1 MDSGTV
7 DLLVQPASPFKAPK
21 DLRGSAGKMKRLQ
34 RQLPHQAE
42 GCEMGGEEGPLGCC
56 RLSPERRQKGKEESL
71 DWADLCRPGLSLQGQ
86 VGYGGGI
93 MEKPHGS
100 FQMKSRLAAGV

>member
-34 RQLPHQAE
+34 RQLRHQAE
-42 GCEMGGEEGPLGCC
+42 GCEMGGGTSQLP
-56 RLSPERRQKGKEESL
+56 
-71 DWADLCRPGLSLQGQ
+71 
-86 VGYGGGI
+86 
-93 MEKPHGS
+93 
-100 FQMKSRLAAGV
+100 

>member
-34 RQLPHQAE
+34 RQLRHQAE
-42 GCEMGGEEGPLGCC
+42 GCEMGGEE
-56 RLSPERRQKGKEESL
+56 
-71 DWADLCRPGLSLQGQ
+71 
-86 VGYGGGI
+86 
-93 MEKPHGS
+93 
-100 FQMKSRLAAGV
+100 AAGCPQKEDRKARRRV